1 MSSLIRVSMNHSIPK
16 SSKKNRPKYAYDK
29 MLYRKKIQSTV
40 FSRQD
45 KKLTLQNMQDLI
57 DMTMYFKEEDILYE
71 VLTDMEHD
79 MFFDELCYW
88 YRKVRG

>member
-1 MSSLIRVSMNHSIPK
+1 MTNVIRVSMNRPTPK
-16 SSKKNRPKYAYDK
+16 SFKQHRPKYAYDK
-29 MLYRKKIQSTV
+29 MLYQKKIQSTV

-45 KKLTLQNMQDLI
+45 KKLTLQNVQDLI
-57 DMTMYFKEEDILYE
+57 DMTMYFNDEDILYE
-71 VLTDMEHD
+71 VLTDMERD